1 MKFIIAFFTMLFLS
15 VSTLVYAQDGV
26 VSSVGDSLF
35 TLLEALVIPATGIV
49 SFYLFGWV
57 KNLASFV
64 GDLPA
69 MVQRLL
75 VVVVAWVLGVLAS
88 VLNVALPETLAAL
101 DISAIE
107 TAVASGFAML
117 LHNVNKKSK

>member
-15 VSTLVYAQDGV
+15 VSTLVYAQDGGF
-26 VSSVGDSLF
+26 SVGDSLF
-35 TLLEALVIPATGIV
+35 ELLEALVIPLTGVV
-49 SFYLFGWV
+49 SFYVFGWV

-88 VLNVALPETLAAL
+88 LLNVTLPETLAAL

-117 LHNVNKKSK
+117 LHNVKKSE